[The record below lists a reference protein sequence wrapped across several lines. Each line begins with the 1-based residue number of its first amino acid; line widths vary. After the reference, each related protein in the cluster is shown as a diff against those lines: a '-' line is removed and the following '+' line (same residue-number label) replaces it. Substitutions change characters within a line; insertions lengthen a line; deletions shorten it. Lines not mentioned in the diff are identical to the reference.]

1 MGTFQMFNAREVASD
16 VADNFLKGNS
26 DKVEVIY
33 GEFKSVAVQAPT
45 FTHFLPVQP
54 VQVVGTEK
62 AKKFRRLYIRTFD
75 RRDHGRSS
83 ASLSERLDLS
93 SDA

>member
-54 VQVVGTEK
+54 VQVVGTERR
-62 AKKFRRLYIRTFD
+62 KKFQEIIYTNLRPKRSWTFF
-75 RRDHGRSS
+75 
-83 ASLSERLDLS
+83 SLFI
-93 SDA
+93 